1 MGYSW
6 EKKVKK
12 ILIAD
17 ASKASLVMTSEV
29 FKDHYPGVQ
38 VLVARTSTEALEIAK
53 NNEGVDAYVIDY
65 DLPDADGAQTAIRL
79 KKLYSTPVLI
89 TAFDRPEVS
98 SSIENSL
105 KQYPDCQ
112 SWLKKPVNPE
122 VVIAVVQRFCD
133 GKIRAQKRISCNLP
147 VFAEIILENESLEAY
162 QQIIIPTKSKKEV
175 LKNSDKKES
184 KSNAK
189 TTKKSTAKKE
199 SQKSVPIY
207 FCGVVEDCS
216 LSGVKLKP
224 SKNNKMGLTDWNH
237 LLASME
243 IISSGSSVTLKLPS
257 PADIENGKMI
267 EMTKVLFTAEENEL
281 KKDPITDATVKK
293 KTAEKITT
301 GNIAKEKSSQKNAPA
316 LSTLSSATKKK
327 VKEIDVVDRIQS
339 MVGKVA
345 WTSSESGE
353 WCVGVEFENPNLSK
367 RLFEAILSFQ
377 LKQQKNIT
385 NQSVMKTS
393 RAG

>member
-1 MGYSW
+1 M
-6 EKKVKK
+6 KK

-38 VLVARTSTEALEIAK
+38 VIVARSSSEALDSAK
-53 NNEGVDAYVIDY
+53 MNEGIEAFVIDY
-65 DLPDADGAQTAIRL
+65 DLPDLNGAHTAAKL
-79 KKLYSTPVLI
+79 KKLYNIPVLI
-89 TAFDRPEVS
+89 TAFDTVEVAQT
-98 SSIENSL
+98 IETTL

-122 VVIAVVQRFCD
+122 VVTAVAQRFCD
-133 GKIRAQKRISCNLP
+133 GKIRAQKRISCHLP
-147 VFAEIILENESLEAY
+147 VIAEIILENESLLAY
-162 QQIIIPTKSKKEV
+162 QQMLTPAKSKKS
-175 LKNSDKKES
+175 KTSKEPEKGAS
-184 KSNAK
+184 
-189 TTKKSTAKKE
+189 AKKTKAVKKVTE
-199 SQKSVPIY
+199 KDSELKPIPIS

-224 SKNNKMGLTDWNH
+224 SKNSKIGLTDWNH

-243 IISSGSSVTLKLPS
+243 FISSGSSVVLKLPS
-257 PADIENGKMI
+257 ASDIENGKI
-267 EMTKVLFTAEENEL
+267 LELTKMVAISLYEGKQNGLESGQEA
-281 KKDPITDATVKK
+281 KK
-293 KTAEKITT
+293 KGAMLKNSAQEK
-301 GNIAKEKSSQKNAPA
+301 KSAQKKGPA
-316 LSTLSSATKKK
+316 LSTLNTSTKNKINNPQL
-327 VKEIDVVDRIQS
+327 EERFQS
-339 MVGKVA
+339 LTGKVA

-353 WCVGVEFENPNLSK
+353 WCVGVEFESPSLSK
-367 RLFEAILSFQ
+367 RLFESILSFQ

>member
-1 MGYSW
+1 M
-6 EKKVKK
+6 KK

-17 ASKASLVMTSEV
+17 SSKASLVMTSEV

-38 VLVARTSTEALEIAK
+38 VLVARSSFEALEVAK
-53 NNEGVDAYVIDY
+53 HNDGVDAFIIDY
-65 DLPDADGAQTAIRL
+65 DLPDADGAQTAFRL

-89 TAFDRPEVS
+89 TAFDRPEVAK
-98 SSIENSL
+98 SIESSL
-105 KQYPDCQ
+105 KQYADCQ

-133 GKIRAQKRISCNLP
+133 GKVRAQKRVSCNLP
-147 VFAEIILENESLEAY
+147 VFAEILLENESLAAY
-162 QQIIIPTKSKKEV
+162 QQIILPIKTKKTSSKSPKV
-175 LKNSDKKES
+175 DNKKDAKNSKINKKIPDKKATS
-184 KSNAK
+184 KSI
-189 TTKKSTAKKE
+189 
-199 SQKSVPIY
+199 PIY

-224 SKNNKMGLTDWNH
+224 SKNNKVGLTDWNH

-243 IISSGSSVTLKLPS
+243 FISSGSSVTLKLPS
-257 PADIENGKMI
+257 PSDIENGSMI
-267 EMTKVLFTAEENEL
+267 ELAKVQFIPNDHEKQQVSETVTQ
-281 KKDPITDATVKK
+281 KKGTG
-293 KTAEKITT
+293 KTSVPTS
-301 GNIAKEKSSQKNAPA
+301 AKGKVSQKSGPA
-316 LSTLSSATKKK
+316 LPTLTATTKKK
-327 VKEIDVVDRIQS
+327 ATEKDLGDRIQS
-339 MVGKVA
+339 LVGKVA
-345 WTSSESGE
+345 WTSAESGE

-377 LKQQKNIT
+377 LKQQKNTT

>member
-1 MGYSW
+1 M
-6 EKKVKK
+6 KK

-38 VLVARTSTEALEIAK
+38 VLVARTSAEALEIAK
-53 NNEGVDAYVIDY
+53 NNEGVDAYIIDY
-65 DLPDADGAQTAIRL
+65 DLPDADGAQTAVRL

-98 SSIENSL
+98 ASIESSL
-105 KQYPDCQ
+105 KQYADCQ

-147 VFAEIILENESLEAY
+147 VFGEIILENESLEAY
-162 QQIIIPTKSKKEV
+162 QQIIVPDKLKSEEPKKQ
-175 LKNSDKKES
+175 DKKQV
-184 KSNAK
+184 KN
-189 TTKKSTAKKE
+189 TKDVKKVSAKKE
-199 SQKSVPIY
+199 NLKSVPIY

-224 SKNNKMGLTDWNH
+224 NKNSKMGLTDWNH

-243 IISSGSSVTLKLPS
+243 FISSGSSVILKLPS
-257 PADIENGKMI
+257 LADIENGKMV
-267 EMTKVLFTAEENEL
+267 EMTKVQFVANENEAESVSEVA
-281 KKDPITDATVKK
+281 IKK
-293 KTAEKITT
+293 KST
-301 GNIAKEKSSQKNAPA
+301 GKGASADAPKTKDSRKNAPA
-316 LSTLSSATKKK
+316 LSTLSAVTKKK
-327 VKEIDVVDRIQS
+327 MTEKELGDRIQS
-339 MVGKVA
+339 MSGKVA

-353 WCVGVEFENPNLSK
+353 WCVGVEFENPGLSK

>member
-1 MGYSW
+1 M
-6 EKKVKK
+6 KK

-38 VLVARTSTEALEIAK
+38 VLVARTSAEALEIAK

-65 DLPDADGAQTAIRL
+65 DLPDADGAQTAARL

-98 SSIENSL
+98 SSIETTL

-133 GKIRAQKRISCNLP
+133 GKIRTQKRIACNLP

-162 QQIIIPTKSKKEV
+162 QQIITPQKLKKEASKD
-175 LKNSDKKES
+175 LDKKS
-184 KSNAK
+184 PKGGKVVKKIA
-189 TTKKSTAKKE
+189 TKKE
-199 SQKSVPIY
+199 IQKSIPIY

-224 SKNNKMGLTDWNH
+224 SKNNKTGLTDWNH

-243 IISSGSSVTLKLPS
+243 FISSGSSVILKLPS
-257 PADIENGKMI
+257 PSDIENGKMV
-267 EMTKVLFTAEENEL
+267 EMTKVVFVSNEMENENNL
-281 KKDPITDATVKK
+281 LSEDSPKK
-293 KTAEKITT
+293 KGT
-301 GNIAKEKSSQKNAPA
+301 GKSVVSEAPKSKTSQKNAPA
-316 LSTLSSATKKK
+316 LSTLSAVTKKK
-327 VKEIDVVDRIQS
+327 MTEKELGDRIQS
-339 MVGKVA
+339 MTGKVA

-353 WCVGVEFENPNLSK
+353 WCLGVEFESPSLSK